1 MNRETLVERL
11 KRPEWSDAEFKEARA
26 AVPKSAYEAVSAF
39 ANTGGGTIVF
49 GVRDRDGEI
58 EVVGVD
64 RVDKVQNEFL
74 STIRSRQKLNRTF
87 EVEANAIEVE
97 GKTVLAFFIPES
109 SRGQKPVYLDGN
121 PRRTF
126 VRRGGCNE
134 RCRGSELERFLRDA
148 AEDRYDRRIMTE
160 LKAHQFFDPDS
171 LRWYRSMFFDRNPGK
186 HRNVTDVEFLHER
199 GFVAERGDS
208 LAPTRAA
215 VLVFGRSRYVL
226 QVLPRPVI
234 DFQFIGASF
243 DEWTPDRRWQDRLVV
258 EENLLQAWL
267 SLSDRFFR
275 HSDRPFSLDMQTMRR
290 NDHPSDFVSFREAAI
305 NQLIH
310 QDYGDH
316 GRPAFIRV
324 YRDRTVFRNP
334 GDAPMSTSELL
345 DPIEKVVRNPAIV
358 GAFRR
363 IGLSEQA
370 GTGMR
375 TIFRHWRS
383 LGNVPPVVRNDKAR
397 NAFELT
403 LVREELLN
411 EEQRL
416 FQAGLGVRLD
426 DSQAAL
432 LAFARRAVRLSV
444 TDAKAVT
451 GRPGPEAREM
461 LKALVVQGLLRSPET
476 GDTYMLSEHLRT
488 GEPGVEWGFG
498 GGAASGA
505 GSSRGDGY
513 GRGVVESV
521 ASEGP
526 CPRQSSETSREK
538 EVETQKASAGVSD
551 TAKDGAQVLLRL
563 NARQR
568 AIVDACDVPRGLK
581 ELMERV
587 GVTHRTHFRNQH
599 LKPLLEGGV
608 VRMTNP
614 DSPRAPNQKYVL
626 TEAGVALKASWVSR
640 G

>member
-26 AVPKSAYEAVSAF
+26 AVPKSAYKAASAF

-74 STIRSRQKLNRTF
+74 STIRSRQKLNRAI
-87 EVEANAIEVE
+87 EVVANAIEVD
-97 GKTVLAFFIPES
+97 GQTLLAFFIPES
-109 SRGQKPVYLDGN
+109 SRSQKPVYLDGN
-121 PRRTF
+121 PGRTF

-134 RCRGSELERFLRDA
+134 RCRSSELEGFLRDA
-148 AEDRYDRRIMTE
+148 AEDRYDSRVMTE
-160 LKAHQFFDPDS
+160 LKAYKFFDPDS

-186 HRNVTDVEFLHER
+186 HRNVTDVDFLHER
-199 GFVAERGDS
+199 GFVAECGDS

-243 DEWTPDRRWQDRLVV
+243 DEWSPDQRWYDRIVV

-267 SLSDRFFR
+267 ALSERYFR

-290 NDHPSDFVSFREAAI
+290 NDHPPDFVSFREAAI

-316 GRPAFIRV
+316 GRTAFIRV

-334 GDAPMSTSELL
+334 GDAPTSTGELL
-345 DPIEKVVRNPAIV
+345 DPIEKEVRNPAIV
-358 GAFRR
+358 AAFRR

-370 GTGMR
+370 GTGVR
-375 TIFRHWRS
+375 TIFSHWRH

-397 NAFELT
+397 HAFELT
-403 LVREELLN
+403 LVRDELLN
-411 EEQRL
+411 EEQLL
-416 FQAGLGVRLD
+416 FQAGLGVRLGE
-426 DSQAAL
+426 SQSAL
-432 LAFARRAVRLSV
+432 LAFVRRAGRLSV

-476 GDTYMLSEHLRT
+476 GETYRLADHLRDVAET
-488 GEPGVEWGFG
+488 GRGGSSAGGTTETSSSDEP
-498 GGAASGA
+498 ASGTESA
-505 GSSRGDGY
+505 TASGGETLAETTGDHGDQ
-513 GRGVVESV
+513 VESDM
-521 ASEGP
+521 G
-526 CPRQSSETSREK
+526 T
-538 EVETQKASAGVSD
+538 D
-551 TAKDGAQVLLRL
+551 QVILRL

-587 GVTHRTHFRNQH
+587 GVTHRTHFRNKH

-626 TEAGVALKASWVSR
+626 TEAGVALKAARSLSR
-640 G
+640 

>member
-26 AVPKSAYEAVSAF
+26 AVPKSAYEAASAF
-39 ANTGGGTIVF
+39 ANTGGGTLVF

-58 EVVGVD
+58 EIVGVD

-74 STIRSRQKLNRTF
+74 STIRSGQKLNRT
-87 EVEANAIEVE
+87 IEVDANVIE
-97 GKTVLAFFIPES
+97 VDGKMLLAFFIPES
-109 SRGQKPVYLDGN
+109 SRSQKPVYLDGN

-134 RCRGSELERFLRDA
+134 RCRGSQLEAFLRDA
-148 AEDRYDRRIMTE
+148 AEDRYESRVMTE
-160 LKAHQFFDPDS
+160 LKAHKFFDPDS
-171 LRWYRSMFFDRNPGK
+171 LRWYRSLFFDRNPGK

-199 GFVAERGDS
+199 GFVAECGDS

-267 SLSDRFFR
+267 SLSERYFR

-290 NDHPSDFVSFREAAI
+290 NDHPPDFVSFREAAI

-316 GRPAFIRV
+316 GRTAFIRV

-334 GDAPMSTSELL
+334 GDAPTSTGELL

-370 GTGMR
+370 GTGVR
-375 TIFRHWRS
+375 AIFRHWRR

-403 LVREELLN
+403 LVRDELLN

-432 LAFARRAVRLSV
+432 LAFVRRQGRMSV

-461 LKALVVQGLLRSPET
+461 LKALVVQGLLGSPET
-476 GDTYMLSEHLRT
+476 GDTYRLADHLRDVADT
-488 GEPGVEWGFG
+488 GRGGPSTGGTTEASSPDQPSSGTESATASGGEPRDT
-498 GGAASGA
+498 AID
-505 GSSRGDGY
+505 RGD
-513 GRGVVESV
+513 
-521 ASEGP
+521 
-526 CPRQSSETSREK
+526 
-538 EVETQKASAGVSD
+538 
-551 TAKDGAQVLLRL
+551 QVNPDMVTDQVPLLHL

-587 GVTHRTHFRNQH
+587 GVTHRTYFRNKH

-626 TEAGVALKASWVSR
+626 TEAGVALKAARASR
-640 G
+640 R